1 MQKRLKNVQNVM
13 QQCLSFGNYA
23 SNECDQH
30 TFCDDLQDTERRKK
44 SNSKHLKSYH
54 LRQNTFN

>member
-44 SNSKHLKSYH
+44 IQLQALEVISFASKHI
-54 LRQNTFN
+54 

>member
-13 QQCLSFGNYA
+13 QQCLSFSNYA

-30 TFCDDLQDTERRKK
+30 TFCDDLQDTERRKIQLQALEVI
-44 SNSKHLKSYH
+44 SFALKHI
-54 LRQNTFN
+54 